1 MTATTASAVQ
11 DRIEALDAYWRAANY
26 LGAAQLYLRSNVLLR
41 EPLTPEQIK
50 PRPLG
55 HWGTQ
60 PGLNLIYAHLNRLI
74 TDTRADVLLVVGPG
88 HGAPAI
94 LANLWLEGT
103 IEREIGA
110 FVQDFS
116 WPGGAPS
123 HLTAQ
128 TPGAIHEGGE
138 LGYSLAHAFG
148 AVLDNPDL
156 IAACVVGDGEAETGP
171 LAASWRFNAFL
182 NPRTSGAVLPILHLN
197 GYKLSG
203 PTLLGRMTEAQ
214 LHDYFSGLGFEAI
227 LADATQLGAMHA
239 NAWEAFDRAYGRI
252 RAIQEWYRMG
262 EAPYGTIPRWP
273 VLIVRSEK
281 GVTGPGAGTFHSHGL
296 PLANPA
302 ANLEEL
308 ATLEHWLRSYE
319 PQALFDEQGTP
330 AAEIR
335 SLLPPHELRMGR
347 SRYADGG
354 KLIVPLELPD
364 RGHYR
369 EIDTPPGTTRESSME
384 RLGAYLRDA
393 LIGNNA
399 QQNLRIFCP
408 DETLSNKLG
417 AIFGATERAFMGPII
432 DTDEYLS
439 RDGRVIE
446 ILSEHCC
453 EGWLEGYILTG
464 RHGVLACYE
473 GFVPIV
479 DSMVHQYGKW
489 LKMSREVSWRTPV
502 PSLNI
507 LLTSHVWRQDHNG
520 FSHQAPGFIDSL
532 LTNKSEI
539 TRAYLP
545 PDANTM
551 IATMDHCLR
560 GVGEINLI
568 VGGKNE
574 MPQWL
579 GPQQARTH
587 CAQGI
592 GTWEWAGNA
601 AGDPNVILA
610 CCGDVPTMET
620 MSAVALLREHVP
632 ELRVSVV
639 NVVDLMRIASPSAH
653 PHGIAERA
661 FDAMFPP
668 ERHVVFAFHGYPS
681 VIHKL
686 LHGRTRTER
695 FHVRGYEEEGTT
707 TTPFDMLVRNR
718 MSRYQLAALAA
729 SLSCDVYTAERM
741 ATFCDE
747 ELEKHRRYIREN
759 GIDMPGVRV

>member
-1 MTATTASAVQ
+1 MTSTTAAAIK
-11 DRIEALDAYWRAANY
+11 DRIQALDAYWRAANY
-26 LGAAQLYLRSNVLLR
+26 LGAAQLYLRDNVLLHD
-41 EPLTPEQIK
+41 PLLPTQLK

-74 TDTRADVLLVVGPG
+74 ADTNANVLLVVGPG

-103 IEREIGA
+103 IQSEIGA
-110 FVQDFS
+110 FVKDFS

-156 IAACVVGDGEAETGP
+156 IAACIVGDGEAETGP

-182 NPRTSGAVLPILHLN
+182 NPRSSGAVLPILHLN

-203 PTLLGRMTEAQ
+203 PTLLGRLNDTQ
-214 LHDYFSGLGFEAI
+214 LREYFSGMGFETVF
-227 LADATQLGAMHA
+227 ADATQLGAMHA
-239 NAWEAFDRAYGRI
+239 NTWEAFDRAYGRI
-252 RAIQEWYRMG
+252 RAIQEWFRMG

-273 VLIVRSEK
+273 IVVVRSEK

-296 PLANPA
+296 PLAAPQT
-302 ANLEEL
+302 NLEEL
-308 ATLEHWLRSYE
+308 SLLERWLRSYE
-319 PQALFDEQGTP
+319 PHELFDEHGTP
-330 AAEIR
+330 TAEIR
-335 SLLPPHELRMGR
+335 SLLPPEELRMGR
-347 SRYADGG
+347 SPFANGG
-354 KLIVPLELPD
+354 KLIVPLELCAD
-364 RGHYR
+364 DHYR
-369 EIDTPPGTTRESSME
+369 EVDMPGTTRESPME
-384 RLGAYLRDA
+384 RLGEYLRDA
-393 LIGNNA
+393 LVRNSS

-417 AIFGATERAFMGPII
+417 AVFGATDRAFMGPIV

-439 RDGRVIE
+439 PDGRVIE

-464 RHGVLACYE
+464 RHGLFACYE

-539 TRAYLP
+539 TRVYLP

-551 IATMDHCLR
+551 IATMDHCLQ
-560 GVGEINLI
+560 GVGEINLV
-568 VGGKNE
+568 VGGKND

-579 GPQQARTH
+579 NPRQAKEH
-587 CAQGI
+587 CAAGL
-592 GTWEWAGNA
+592 GAWGWAGND
-601 AGDPNVILA
+601 AGDPQIVLA
-610 CCGDVPTMET
+610 CSGDVPTIEAIA
-620 MSAVALLREHVP
+620 AVGLLREHVP
-632 ELRVSVV
+632 QLRVRVV

-653 PHGIAERA
+653 PHGISETA
-661 FDAMFPP
+661 FSELFPP
-668 ERHVVFAFHGYPS
+668 DRHVVFAFHGYPS

-686 LHGRTRTER
+686 LHGRTRPER
-695 FHVRGYEEEGTT
+695 FHVRGYLEEGTT

-718 MSRYQLAALAA
+718 ISRYQLAALAA
-729 SLSCDVYTAERM
+729 SLSCDVYTAERI
-741 ATFCDE
+741 AEFSDKKLAE
-747 ELEKHRRYIREN
+747 HRRYIREH
-759 GIDMPGVRV
+759 GIDMPDVRV